1 MEIRQKLW
9 TKDFTIL
16 ILGSVVSMFGSAVA
30 GYAIGLLVLEKTN
43 ANIMLYAVFMVC
55 YSLPRIVLPL
65 LAGPL
70 LDRFPRRKV
79 IYSLDFLSAAI
90 YAGMYALLRMD
101 YFSYSVF
108 LLMSMVIGSIDSV
121 YQVAYDSF
129 YPNLISKGNF
139 RRAYS
144 ISSLIYPLA
153 SAIMIPIAGF
163 SYESMGIAPLF
174 LFNAV
179 TFLVA
184 AIAETQIKAEETH
197 NAIDAAK
204 DKLRL
209 SLSRFVSD
217 FRAGLAYLR
226 AEKGLLAI
234 TLYFFFN
241 TLLYSVTGTLLQPY
255 FYSNVTN
262 GIRLY
267 ALVMSANTVG
277 RLIGGLVQYFV
288 RYPVRYKFVIAI
300 GVYLSICLL
309 DGSYLFTPFWAMLL
323 LNFLSGLLAVTSFN
337 IRTAATQNYV
347 NDNVRGRFNG
357 VFTMLNMLG
366 GILGQLIAGAIGALF
381 QTPYIVL
388 GVNVLCAVSVF
399 AIMLPRKEAVK
410 QIYNVEV

>member
-30 GYAIGLLVLEKTN
+30 GYAIGLLVLEKTGG
-43 ANIMLYAVFMVC
+43 NIMLYAVFMVC
-55 YSLPRIVLPL
+55 YCLPRIILPL

-70 LDRFPRRKV
+70 LDRIPRRKV
-79 IYSLDFLSAAI
+79 IYTLDFLSAGI
-90 YAGMYALLRMD
+90 YAGMYALLRVGYFD
-101 YFSYSVF
+101 YAVF
-108 LLMSMVIGSIDSV
+108 LVMSMVIGSIDSV

-163 SYESMGIAPLF
+163 SYESIGIAPLF

-179 TFLVA
+179 TFLIA
-184 AIAETQIKAEETH
+184 AIAETQIKATETH
-197 NAIDAAK
+197 NAVNAAA
-204 DKLRL
+204 DRLKLTF
-209 SLSRFVSD
+209 SRFFSD
-217 FRAGLAYLR
+217 FRSGLAYLR

-234 TLYFFFN
+234 TLYFFMN
-241 TLLYSVTGTLLQPY
+241 TLLYSVSSTLLQPY
-255 FYSNVTN
+255 FYSNVAN

-277 RLIGGLVQYFV
+277 RLAGGLVQYFV
-288 RYPVRYKFVIAI
+288 RLPKRYKFLIAI
-300 GVYLSICLL
+300 CVYLSICLL
-309 DGSYLFTPFWAMLL
+309 DGTYLFTPFWAMLI
-323 LNFLSGLLAVTSFN
+323 LNFVSGLLAVTSFN

-347 NDNVRGRFNG
+347 SDDVRGRFNG

-366 GILGQLIAGAIGALF
+366 GILGQLIAGVIGGLF
-381 QTPYIVL
+381 PTPYIVL
-388 GVNVLCAVSVF
+388 GVNAACVVCIA
-399 AIMLPRKEAVK
+399 AIMLPRREPVK
-410 QIYNVEV
+410 AIYNVDI